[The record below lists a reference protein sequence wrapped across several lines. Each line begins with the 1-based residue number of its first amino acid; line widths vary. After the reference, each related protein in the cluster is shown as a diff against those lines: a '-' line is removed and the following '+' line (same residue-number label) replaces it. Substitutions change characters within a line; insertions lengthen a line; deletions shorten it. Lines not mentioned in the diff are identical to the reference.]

1 MITTEDEARDFCAQ
15 LFNPDAMQRFARF
28 AELLAKE
35 NANQNLVSAG
45 SLENV
50 WQRHIL
56 DSLQLLLLAMRVPE
70 RPEDSD
76 KPFQLG
82 PWLDLG
88 TGAGPPG
95 LLIAIADP
103 DMEVHLVESRKK
115 RVEWL
120 EAMVSEFGLSN
131 CRVHGARLQDVAS
144 FDAAYISA
152 RAFAPMPKLLNLS
165 ARFSTQSTL
174 WLLPKGRSA
183 QTVLN
188 EGFGFDRDSG
198 SLNKMFHVEQ
208 SITDPEAGILV
219 GRGAVRG

>member
-1 MITTEDEARDFCAQ
+1 MISNEDEAREFCGK
-15 LFNPDAMQRFARF
+15 LFNPDAMARFARF
-28 AELLAKE
+28 GELLAQE
-35 NANQNLVSAG
+35 NQHQNLVSSA
-45 SLENV
+45 SLESI

-56 DSLQLLLLAMRVPE
+56 DSVQLLLLAVRVPE
-70 RPEDSD
+70 SD
-76 KPFQLG
+76 AEGDTPQDKEFG

-95 LLIAIADP
+95 LLVALADP
-103 DMEVHLVESRKK
+103 DLEVHLVESRKK

-120 EAMVSEFGLSN
+120 ERMVSEFGLTK
-131 CRVHGARLQDVAS
+131 CHVHGARLQDVES

-165 ARFSTQSTL
+165 SRFSTQRTL

-183 QTVLN
+183 QTVLD
-188 EGFGFDRDSG
+188 EDSG
-198 SLNKMFHVEQ
+198 RLSRMFHVEQ

-219 GRGAVRG
+219 GRGIPNTP